1 MDAKLEYL
9 VRSLFS
15 GNGFLDKCI
24 SQQPGD
30 FLDNFVKREAVE
42 LATKKFVTDIR
53 TQFDE
58 TLKQQHT
65 VESEDLKDM
74 QTNEEQTTPV
84 PQLEGNSST
93 KMITSSGI
101 KSTEN
106 FEIRKFDLQSLED
119 NPTTLPK
126 TVKTDAITTPPITES
141 APQPL
146 KTSLSSDIKP
156 GDTPPADSQQPNK
169 PISGLEQSR
178 TTFSINA
185 NGKANIDF
193 RGKIVGKCAVGSA
206 VVISDVV
213 IPPDLG
219 LMFDVEMSE
228 LHGIPLLAGEFPLT
242 VHFQFD
248 PVLPTAPKLHHGV
261 CNLIVNPDP
270 KTLWKNEPSDKN
282 GQYCKEDE
290 DILEISAN
298 DGLRMIAASKR
309 GRSHAHVG
317 SYRDDDFCLMQDEES
332 GWRVITV
339 ADGAGSA
346 KLSRKGS
353 LLASR
358 IATESVMKALA
369 GEKGRTLDK
378 TIVLFEADPIAL
390 QKLISDELYYLFWT
404 AAKEA
409 VHAIDIEAKL
419 VEAVYKDFSTTLIIT
434 IHKKVAT
441 GHFVAA
447 YWVGDGGVAVY
458 REGKEVTV
466 LGKADSGEFAGQT
479 RFLDAAMLDSQQL
492 FNRIEKTIVPD
503 FTAIIAMTDGI
514 TDPKFETDANIEN
527 RDKWD
532 ELWSELSPVVESANP
547 APALLNW
554 LDFWSPG
561 NHDDRTIAILY
572 PAKPGVAT
580 TAEVAE

>member
-1 MDAKLEYL
+1 MDEKLEYL
-9 VRSLFS
+9 VRSLFAD
-15 GNGFLDKCI
+15 NGFLGNCI
-24 SQQPGD
+24 SLQPSD

-42 LATKKFVTDIR
+42 LATMTFVTDIR
-53 TQFDE
+53 NQLDE
-58 TLKQQHT
+58 TLDNYKF
-65 VESEDLKDM
+65 LKPG
-74 QTNEEQTTPV
+74 E
-84 PQLEGNSST
+84 
-93 KMITSSGI
+93 
-101 KSTEN
+101 
-106 FEIRKFDLQSLED
+106 
-119 NPTTLPK
+119 
-126 TVKTDAITTPPITES
+126 TPPS
-141 APQPL
+141 DAPPPTQPE
-146 KTSLSSDIKP
+146 
-156 GDTPPADSQQPNK
+156 
-169 PISGLEQSR
+169 SGLEQSR
-178 TTFSINA
+178 TTFSITA
-185 NGKANIDF
+185 NGKANVDF
-193 RGKIVGKCAVGSA
+193 RGTIEGKSASARA

-219 LMFDVEMSE
+219 IVFDAETSE

-248 PVLPTAPKLHHGV
+248 PVLPTDPTLHHGV

-282 GQYCKEDE
+282 DPYWKEE
-290 DILEISAN
+290 ECILTIAGT
-298 DGLRMIAASKR
+298 DGLQMIAASKR

-317 SYRDDDFCLMQDEES
+317 SFRDDDFCLMQDEES
-332 GWRVITV
+332 GWRVMTV

-353 LLASR
+353 LLASQV
-358 IATESVMKALA
+358 ASESVMQALA
-369 GEKGRTLDK
+369 GEKGRTLDEA
-378 TIVLFEADPIAL
+378 IVLLETDPIAS
-390 QKLISDELYYLFWT
+390 QKPISDELYYLFWN

-409 VHAIDIEAKL
+409 VLAIDSEATL

-458 REGKEVTV
+458 REGQEVTV

-527 RDKWD
+527 RDTWD
-532 ELWSELSPVVESANP
+532 AFWTELSPVVESTDP
-547 APALLNW
+547 ASALLDW

-572 PAKPGVAT
+572 PAKPVVADI
-580 TAEVAE
+580 AEVAE